1 MLFNNCGSQFN
12 LLNDMRNNHIVNFI
26 YIYIYIYKIHNTN
39 IYIYIYIYIQSI
51 QKRLT
56 FVVMCLRILNIER
69 AKNFGGNF
77 HVNEL
82 HRLISLLVLT
92 QDLLLKKIAYQ
103 RRSLLYGASIAT
115 K

>member
-1 MLFNNCGSQFN
+1 MKCRLIQYRRSSNDILFHSCFGIVIT
-12 LLNDMRNNHIVNFI
+12 LLFI
-26 YIYIYIYKIHNTN
+26 TLL
-39 IYIYIYIYIQSI
+39 IQSI

-56 FVVMCLRILNIER
+56 FVVMYLCILNIER

-82 HRLISLLVLT
+82 HKLISLLVLT
-92 QDLLLKKIAYQ
+92 QDVIFWLRKLLT
-103 RRSLLYGASIAT
+103 SVDLYYISGASIAT